1 VNRVR
6 VDGERGVLYGLAAYG
21 IWGLFPLYFRLL
33 DDASPMEVLGH
44 RIVWSFVVLG
54 IVLAMRR
61 QWGLVRHLRGDPRAF
76 ELAALGGVLI
86 AVNWGVY
93 IWAVNNDH
101 VVEAALGYFVNP
113 LVTVAAGVVVLN
125 ERLRRAQMAAL
136 AIGAV
141 SVAVLTVAYGR
152 VPLIALVLAC
162 SFGGYSLVKKLVP
175 LDAMSSLTVEAAVL
189 TPVAVVGL
197 GVIASSGDLAF
208 GSEGLGLSV
217 LLVSAGAVTVVP
229 LVFFG
234 AAARLVPLSM
244 LGLMQYLTPTLQ
256 FLCGVVVFGE
266 SVSAARWAGFSLVW
280 LALCVL
286 TWDMVRFTRQR
297 VPTET
302 PTGVLP
308 AVSAGD

>member
-1 VNRVR
+1 M
-6 VDGERGVLYGLAAYG
+6 LFGLAAYG

-44 RIVWSFVVLG
+44 RIVWSLVVL
-54 IVLAMRR
+54 VLVLTLRR
-61 QWGLVRHLRGDPRAF
+61 QWGLARHLRGDPRTF
-76 ELAALGGVLI
+76 GLAALGGVLI

-113 LVTVAAGVVVLN
+113 LVTVAAGVIVLD
-125 ERLRRAQMAAL
+125 ERLRRAQIAAL
-136 AIGAV
+136 TIGAV
-141 SVAVLTVAYGR
+141 AVAVLTIAYGR
-152 VPLIALVLAC
+152 VPVIALVLAC
-162 SFGGYSLVKKLVP
+162 SFGGYSLVKKLMP

-189 TPVAVVGL
+189 TPVALVGL
-197 GVIASSGDLAF
+197 GVIAARGDLAF
-208 GSEGLGLSV
+208 GTEGAGISL
-217 LLVSAGAVTVVP
+217 LLVSAGVVTVVP
-229 LVFFG
+229 LVLFG

-256 FLCGVVVFGE
+256 FLCGVVVFHE
-266 SVSAARWAGFSLVW
+266 SVTAARWVGFSLVW

-286 TWDMVRFTRQR
+286 TGDMVRYTRQR
-297 VPTET
+297 RPAEAPTSA
-302 PTGVLP
+302 VP

>member
-1 VNRVR
+1 MVR
-6 VDGERGVLYGLAAYG
+6 DDGERGVLYGLAAYG
-21 IWGLFPLYFRLL
+21 IWGIFPLYFRLL

-44 RIVWSFVVLG
+44 RIVWSFLLLGVVL
-54 IVLAMRR
+54 AARR
-61 QWGLVRHLRGDPRAF
+61 QWRLVGQLRGDPKTF
-76 ELAALGGVLI
+76 GLAALGGVLI

-125 ERLRRAQMAAL
+125 ERLRRAQMVAL

-141 SVAVLTVAYGR
+141 AVVVLTVAYGQ
-152 VPLIALVLAC
+152 VPVISLVLAC
-162 SFGGYSLVKKLVP
+162 TFGSYSLVKKLVP

-189 TPVAVVGL
+189 TPVALVGL
-197 GVIASSGDLAF
+197 GVIASRGDLAF
-208 GSEGLGLSV
+208 GSEGVGLSF
-217 LLVSAGAVTVVP
+217 LLVSAGLVTVVP
-229 LVFFG
+229 LVLFG

-256 FLCGVVVFGE
+256 FLCGVVVFRE

-286 TWDMVRFTRQR
+286 TWDMVRFTRER
-297 VPTET
+297 SPAVT
-302 PTGVLP
+302 TGVVP
-308 AVSAGD
+308 AVSGGD

>member
-1 VNRVR
+1 MHN
-6 VDGERGVLYGLAAYG
+6 DGERGVLFGLAAYG
-21 IWGLFPLYFRLL
+21 IWGAFPLYFRLL

-44 RIVWSFVVLG
+44 RIVWSLVVL
-54 IVLAMRR
+54 VLVLTLRR
-61 QWGLVRHLRGDPRAF
+61 QWGLARRLRGDPKAF
-76 ELAALGGVLI
+76 GLAALGGVLI

-125 ERLRRAQMAAL
+125 ERLRRAQIAAL

-141 SVAVLTVAYGR
+141 AVAVLTIAYGR
-152 VPLIALVLAC
+152 VPVIALVLAC
-162 SFGGYSLVKKLVP
+162 SFGSYSLVKKLVA

-189 TPVAVVGL
+189 TPVALVGL
-197 GVIASSGDLAF
+197 GVIASRGDLAV
-208 GSEGLGLSV
+208 GSDGLGLSL

-256 FLCGVVVFGE
+256 FLCGVVVFHE
-266 SVSAARWAGFSLVW
+266 SVSAARWVGFSLVW

-297 VPTET
+297 GSAVAPR
-302 PTGVLP
+302 GVVP
-308 AVSAGD
+308 AVSGGD